1 MLLFS
6 PCITRSGL
14 VVSLALSLLLY
25 CIMAPPAECQVGERH
40 SGRTAARIKPAL
52 RRAGLSLGILK
63 KIAFVRVANSPDVD
77 DV

>member
-6 PCITRSGL
+6 PCISRLAL

-25 CIMAPPAECQVGERH
+25 CIMAPAECQEGERH
-40 SGRTAARIKPAL
+40 SGRTAVRSKRAH

-63 KIAFVRVANSPDVD
+63 QIAFVRVANSPDVD